1 MLISLKT
8 IIPFFQFS
16 SSSGAISYE
25 TVLKKINS
33 AGRQS
38 RVCSGPF
45 PPCLSKFNGLT
56 IISFL
61 DLILLPFHSKQLLVF
76 CLTFECGSSCSTNL
90 YRPSVF
96 LNYQLSETNHH
107 HRGCFTCKLVLAL
120 LRLNYWRDQAKLIT
134 REWQCS

>member
-1 MLISLKT
+1 MDTNCHLRFHKNVFLLISLKT
-8 IIPFFQFS
+8 IIPFFQYQFS

-56 IISFL
+56 IISFSSFWCRFTPNNCWFFVWL
-61 DLILLPFHSKQLLVF
+61 LSVDLHALPISINHLCFWTTSCQKQIIIIGDV
-76 CLTFECGSSCSTNL
+76 S
-90 YRPSVF
+90 
-96 LNYQLSETNHH
+96 
-107 HRGCFTCKLVLAL
+107 LA
-120 LRLNYWRDQAKLIT
+120 NWF
-134 REWQCS
+134 

>member
-1 MLISLKT
+1 MFLLISLK
-8 IIPFFQFS
+8 IIISVAVFQFS

-61 DLILLPFHSKQLLVF
+61 DLILMPFHSKQLLVF
-76 CLTFECGSSCSTNL
+76 CLTVECGSSCSTNL
-90 YRPSVF
+90 YKPSLI

-107 HRGCFTCKLVLAL
+107 RRGCFTCKLVLAL
-120 LRLNYWRDQAKLIT
+120 LSLSYT
-134 REWQCS
+134 SHHY